1 MPSMTGEE
9 SLAIVW
15 LSPSVNLAA
24 LIRPQSQCMQI
35 EGNSKDKLSVASKQ
49 QEDV

>member
-1 MPSMTGEE
+1 MPSMAGEE

-24 LIRPQSQCMQI
+24 
-35 EGNSKDKLSVASKQ
+35 NSKLSVASKQ
-49 QEDV
+49 PWDV